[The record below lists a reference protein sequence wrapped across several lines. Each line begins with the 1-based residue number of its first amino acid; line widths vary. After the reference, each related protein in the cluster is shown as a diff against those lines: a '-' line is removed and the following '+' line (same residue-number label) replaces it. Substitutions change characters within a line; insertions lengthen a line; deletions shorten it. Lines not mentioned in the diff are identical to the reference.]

1 MKALIRCCLVAFAL
15 LLVPMLASMAP
26 AAPPDHGITTAA
38 IDIDVASDNQ
48 MYTIH
53 TQHTG
58 DLTMPEKA
66 RDLFL
71 GADVTVRRGTREK
84 PEFQTITGT
93 KMVSDTDLTDKEVK
107 ELRAQGV
114 IRVPNDADRA
124 AIDAAERTREAA
136 ERAERDEDGLSAEEL
151 SGMTKEELEEYMASN
166 GIAVPEKGSGADGA
180 VVKADLVK
188 AVRKAQR

>member
-15 LLVPMLASMAP
+15 LAVPMLASVAP
-26 AAPPDHGITTAA
+26 AAPPDHAGVASIS
-38 IDIDVASDNQ
+38 IDVASVNE

-53 TQHTG
+53 THYTG
-58 DLTMPEKA
+58 DLTMPEKS

-124 AIDAAERTREAA
+124 AIDAAERTRESA
-136 ERAERDEDGLSAEEL
+136 ERAERDEDGLSAEEI

-166 GIAVPEKGSGADGA
+166 GIDVPEKGSGADGA